1 MSLKNK
7 FFSVITAVFA
17 VAAFG
22 TFASA
27 QDAPAPSKEN
37 VERQEKRIH
46 RERGELGRGMRDG
59 KRHGGMRGLMG
70 IELTDAQKEQIRL
83 IHENNKPSETV
94 IKELQAIRQT
104 KRDGGTITAE
114 QKEKVKAL
122 RMQAREKGTQ
132 VHQQILAVLT
142 AEQRQQLETRKEE
155 MRKKMQERRQIRQ
168 PKATTPE
175 KTNDN

>member
-7 FFSVITAVFA
+7 FFSAITAVFA
-17 VAAFG
+17 VAAFAA
-22 TFASA
+22 FASA
-27 QDAPAPSKEN
+27 QDAPAKEN
-37 VERQEKRIH
+37 VERQEKRVH
-46 RERGELGRGMRDG
+46 RERGDHGRGMRDG

-70 IELTDAQKEQIRL
+70 IELTDAQKQQIRL
-83 IHENNKPSETV
+83 IHDSNKPSETV
-94 IKELQAIRQT
+94 MKELQAIRQT

-114 QKEKVKAL
+114 QKDRMKAL

-155 MRKKMQERRQIRQ
+155 MRNKMEERRQMRQ

-175 KTNDN
+175 KTKDN